1 MVIAPKTML
10 TADFVAIIS
19 SFLLLYFLAVMA
31 IFQHQNR
38 FLLKWIL
45 SLLYAKTQ
53 RVKLPDQMELM
64 ELIVKSGG
72 NGVCGKYGNGTLFQY
87 SVSDR
92 DTAISMFA
100 R

>member
-53 RVKLPDQMELM
+53 RVKLPDQMEL
-64 ELIVKSGG
+64 IVKSGG